1 MDMIKSYDN
10 TPEDAVIDTT
20 AEMLAL
26 KEIDN
31 RKFATTD
38 EMGGFQC
45 GYCNGFRAGVE
56 FIRNFER
63 RRDLLYHLRMEELRK
78 KEYKA
83 AAAEMGYGKGVA
95 EVDDDRRIKPVK
107 EKVDSIFDQVKR
119 SGMCDINPCKTVN
132 SEDTAG
138 K

>member
-26 KEIDN
+26 KEMDN

-63 RRDLLYHLRMEELRK
+63 RRDILHNLRMEERRK
-78 KEYKA
+78 KEAKE

-95 EVDDDRRIKPVK
+95 ELDDDRRIKPVK
-107 EKVDSIFDQVKR
+107 EKVDSIFEQVKR
-119 SGMCDINPCKTVN
+119 SGMCDINPCNSVT

>member
-26 KEIDN
+26 KEMDN

-63 RRDLLYHLRMEELRK
+63 RRDLLHHLRMEECRK
-78 KEYKA
+78 KESKEA
-83 AAAEMGYGKGVA
+83 AEEMGYGKGVP
-95 EVDDDRRIKPVK
+95 EGYDDRRIKPVNK
-107 EKVDSIFDQVKR
+107 ATDDMQPK
-119 SGMCDINPCKTVN
+119 KTVN
-132 SEDTAG
+132 ATG
-138 K
+138 THG